1 MADNDIPF
9 KIPFLKKEQLAPDT
23 YSFYFERNEKS
34 RDFIAGQYFEV
45 KLRIKDPDERGDTH
59 VFTCASSPT
68 EKKYYMITTRIIES
82 TFKKALAKLKPGT
95 MVQFNGPWDD
105 LNFNETEDLPQ
116 VFLAGGI
123 GITPFHSIV
132 KYAVDKKLELPMT
145 LFVSWGSIEEM
156 LFDEFF
162 REAENRLKDFRYIPT
177 VTHSEDLKNWKG
189 ETGRISE
196 RLVKK
201 YIKKVRNNRFRIAG
215 PIGLVK
221 AMKELCVQMNMP
233 KENII
238 FEEFE
243 GY

>member
-1 MADNDIPF
+1 MAESDKPF
-9 KIPFLKKEQLAPDT
+9 KIPFLKKEQLTPDT
-23 YSFYFERNEKS
+23 FSFYFKRSDKTP
-34 RDFIAGQYFEV
+34 DFTAGQYFEI
-45 KLRIKDPDERGDTH
+45 KLKIKNPDERGDAH

-68 EKKYYMITTRIIES
+68 EKDYYMITTRIIES
-82 TFKKALAKLKPGT
+82 TFKKTLAKLKKGDL
-95 MVQFNGPWDD
+95 VRFNGPWDD
-105 LNFNETEDLPQ
+105 LNFDESETLPQ

-145 LFVSWGSIEEM
+145 LFVSWGSKEEM
-156 LFDEFF
+156 VFDNFF
-162 REAENRLKDFRYIPT
+162 RDAEKKLADFRYIPT
-177 VTHSEDLKNWKG
+177 ITNAESLKDWDG

-196 RLVKK
+196 RLIKK

-215 PIGLVK
+215 PPGLVK
-221 AMKELCVQMNMP
+221 AMRELCVQMNVG